1 MKFTPSA
8 LPGVLVVTPRVFADQ
23 RGFFFEAYRADVFA
37 AQATGERKGIPVF
50 VQDNHSRSA
59 AGTVRGLHY
68 QLRVPQA
75 KLVRVVR
82 GAIFDVAVDIRRGS
96 PTFGQWD
103 ACELSA
109 DNKKLLYVPAG
120 FAHGFCALEDETEV
134 EYKCS
139 DYYAADDQYGVA
151 WDDADLAIPWPAKAP
166 ILSPKDRELLPLHA
180 ERTDLPRYEAD
191 TDAP

>member
-8 LPGVLVVTPRVFADQ
+8 LPGVLFVTPRVFADA

-37 AQATGERKGIPVF
+37 EAGVPLF

-68 QLRVPQA
+68 QLRRPQA

-82 GAIFDVAVDIRRGS
+82 GAVFDVAVDIRRGS

-109 DNKKLLYVPAG
+109 DNKSLLYVPAG
-120 FAHGFCALEDETEV
+120 FAHGFCALEDDTEV

-139 DYYAADDQYGVA
+139 DYYAGDDQHGVA
-151 WDDADLAIPWPAKAP
+151 WDDPELAIPWPAKAP
-166 ILSPKDRELLPLHA
+166 ILSPKDRELLPLRA
-180 ERTDLPRYEAD
+180 ERDDLPTY
-191 TDAP
+191 APG